1 MKQLIHKVSWFYP
14 WMVWFLGASFFF
26 YKYLVQV
33 SPSVM
38 THDLMA
44 AFGVHG
50 TGLGHLSACYFYAYL
65 VMQIPVGMLLDK
77 YSPRYLTASAILLC
91 ALSTCVFSMTTSLGM
106 ACLTRA
112 LMGFGAAFAAV
123 SCFKAASL
131 WFAPN
136 RFALISGMYM
146 TAAMLGAVGG
156 QAPLS
161 MLVHDYGWRTALK
174 MIALFGVGLSLVY
187 VLFIRDKPQPRVVKS
202 SQGPSI
208 KFYQLMT
215 NRQAWLLSLYS
226 GLAFAPVSVFGGLWG
241 VPFLQQAYALSPA
254 QAALAVSWIFI
265 GFAFG
270 APLLG
275 WFSDRLK
282 RRKPMMMF
290 GTALALVSL
299 SMVIYRL
306 APEAAWVGGLLFCF
320 GFGASGFFISF
331 SVIRE
336 LFPWR
341 LTATVLGF
349 MNTFDSVCEAISEP
363 FVGAFLDWMWDGR
376 LDQGVHQFSLHGYQM
391 ALSLLLAYLLVAGF
405 LLFFIKETY
414 CKTEVTDADD

>member
-1 MKQLIHKVSWFYP
+1 
-14 WMVWFLGASFFF
+14 
-26 YKYLVQV
+26 
-33 SPSVM
+33 
-38 THDLMA
+38 
-44 AFGVHG
+44 
-50 TGLGHLSACYFYAYL
+50 
-65 VMQIPVGMLLDK
+65 
-77 YSPRYLTASAILLC
+77 
-91 ALSTCVFSMTTSLGM
+91 
-106 ACLTRA
+106 
-112 LMGFGAAFAAV
+112 
-123 SCFKAASL
+123 
-131 WFAPN
+131 
-136 RFALISGMYM
+136 
-146 TAAMLGAVGG
+146 
-156 QAPLS
+156 
-161 MLVHDYGWRTALK
+161 LK
-174 MIALFGVGLSLVY
+174 MVALFGVGLSLVY
-187 VLFIRDKPQPRVVKS
+187 VVFIRDKPQPRVATS
-202 SQGPSI
+202 SERRPI
-208 KFYQLMT
+208 HFHQLMT
-215 NRQAWLLSLYS
+215 NKQAWLLSLYS

-241 VPFLQQAYALSPA
+241 VPFLQQAYALSSA

-306 APEAAWVGGLLFCF
+306 APEASWVGGLLFCF

-336 LFPWR
+336 LFPLR